1 MTLIFEQYRATGT
14 VEVLVT
20 VNRQGNTL
28 PNIEVSKHDESKEIN
43 SIKVEIIDNKPLYIP
58 LGRTDQMYKV
68 QFKTFKLV
76 DFNVWYSVVGNDV
89 LKVIDSTYAEFPIGS
104 YWNVEN
110 ISSTE
115 DPGSP
120 SAVMSS
126 DVIGGITRGNQPIIM
141 EYELQLSES
150 LTDLLGRPRT

>member
-1 MTLIFEQYRATGT
+1 MTLIFEQYRSAGT
-14 VEVLVT
+14 SEILVT
-20 VNRQGNTL
+20 TSRTGNTL
-28 PNIEVSKHDESKEIN
+28 PSIEVGRHDESKEIN

-58 LGRTDQMYKV
+58 LGRTDQVYKI
-68 QFKTFKLV
+68 QFKTFKLI
-76 DFNVWYSVVGNDV
+76 DFNVWYTVIGNDV
-89 LKVIDSTYAEFPIGS
+89 LKVINSSYAEFPIGS

-120 SAVMSS
+120 SAFMSN

-150 LTDLLGRPRT
+150 FVDLLGRPRT

>member
-14 VEVLVT
+14 AEVLVT

-43 SIKVEIIDNKPLYIP
+43 SMKVEIIDNKPHYIP

-68 QFKTFKLV
+68 QFQTFKLV

-120 SAVMSS
+120 SAFMSN